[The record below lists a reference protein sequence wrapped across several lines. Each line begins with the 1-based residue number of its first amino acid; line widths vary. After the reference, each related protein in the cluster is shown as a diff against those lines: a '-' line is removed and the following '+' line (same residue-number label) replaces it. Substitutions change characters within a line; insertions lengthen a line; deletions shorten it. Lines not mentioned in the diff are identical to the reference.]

1 MTRTPVYF
9 IGPIR
14 DKGAGV
20 AVPGRHVEYRHID
33 KPPTRP
39 GSQQLC
45 FHFLLRKKSV
55 VINLLQKTCVRVDV
69 EIK

>member
-20 AVPGRHVEYRHID
+20 AVPGRHAEYRHID
-33 KPPTRP
+33 NY
-39 GSQQLC
+39 
-45 FHFLLRKKSV
+45 FLHSV
-55 VINLLQKTCVRVDV
+55 VRYEQRVRADF
-69 EIK
+69 EIKLV

>member
-20 AVPGRHVEYRHID
+20 AVLGRHAEYRHID
-33 KPPTRP
+33 KPTR
-39 GSQQLC
+39 QL
-45 FHFLLRKKSV
+45 LSTAEQL
-55 VINLLQKTCVRVDV
+55 VRVDF
-69 EIK
+69 EIKLV

>member
-33 KPPTRP
+33 KPTR
-39 GSQQLC
+39 QLLSTAQT
-45 FHFLLRKKSV
+45 FSRYEQL
-55 VINLLQKTCVRVDV
+55 VRVDF
-69 EIK
+69 EIKLV

>member
-20 AVPGRHVEYRHID
+20 AVPGRHAEYRHID
-33 KPPTRP
+33 KPTR
-39 GSQQLC
+39 QLLST
-45 FHFLLRKKSV
+45 FIRYEQL
-55 VINLLQKTCVRVDV
+55 VRVDF
-69 EIK
+69 EIKLV